1 MVQFGANDMA
11 NQVAIPFFYN
21 PDLAPDATSAT
32 QRAKCLPLSFN
43 FNQSG
48 SNASIQ
54 TYTATLQDIGLDVV
68 QGIYVD
74 AGNSPAPTSIR
85 FNGTMQTI
93 TIPAYTQGYY
103 RPLVGNQ
110 QLDFTI
116 TNYAAS
122 TTVGK
127 DNIVSI
133 IFLNIMPDTASTWTT
148 NPQLGTPFAIS
159 AVTTNATCNCVAPSV
174 PGRTTYVTTVTA
186 TATGS
191 TSAVDGYL
199 TVSYVD
205 SNGANVNLQY
215 TFVFPLGASAVAAQ
229 PLVLNFWPP
238 LEAYLSNAFQ
248 ASLPAGGPGNISECV
263 TISGYIL

>member
-1 MVQFGANDMA
+1 MA

-43 FNQSG
+43 FNQYG
-48 SNASIQ
+48 AGKFFQ
-54 TYTATLQDIGLDVV
+54 TYTAALQDIGLDVV
-68 QGIYVD
+68 QGMYVD
-74 AGNSPAPTSIR
+74 ASNSPAPTIIY

-116 TNYAAS
+116 TNLAS
-122 TTVGK
+122 NTARNN
-127 DNIVSI
+127 DNIVSV
-133 IFLNIMPDTASTWTT
+133 IFLNVMPDTANTWTT
-148 NPQLGTPFAIS
+148 NPQLGTPFAVS
-159 AVTTNATCNCVAPSV
+159 TVTSNATCNCIATNL
-174 PGRTTYVTTVTA
+174 PGRTTFVTSVVA

-191 TSAVDGYL
+191 TAGLANYL
-199 TVSYVD
+199 TLNYID
-205 SNGANVNLQY
+205 SNSSNVNLQY
-215 TFVFPLGASAVAAQ
+215 SFVFPVGVLVAAQ

-238 LEAYLSNAFQ
+238 LEAYPYYGFQ
-248 ASLPAGGPGNISECV
+248 AYLPAGGPGNASECV